1 MAIWLNPEFGPRW
14 LVSRSG
20 DRRVLCAHRREDA
33 EAYERGE
40 ISAEDLRNRNNAVEE
55 MAKLPQTVLD
65 FERGMADYRRGLRR
79 CPFTVT
85 SRVEPW
91 LDGWK
96 TAQGMRRR

>member
-1 MAIWLNPEFGPRW
+1 MPHGVW
-14 LVSRSG
+14 SG
-20 DRRVLCAHRREDA
+20 HQQ
-33 EAYERGE
+33 GE
-40 ISAEDLRNRNNAVEE
+40 KQ

-91 LDGWK
+91 LDGWE
-96 TAQGMRRR
+96 TAQGMSRR